1 MTADWPAG
9 ERRGARATR
18 VVRQLAALGAIA
30 GSAACGR
37 GGPRS
42 DATADSAVVA
52 SAAQAAGDSSRPS
65 GDSSKAG
72 PPDSGRAGGVRGPA
86 DTVRAPDATR
96 ILAADSA
103 AGYVLYFSRGRCAPC
118 HGARG
123 EGIPRLG
130 SDLRDA
136 RWIIPDGSVAGI
148 AAVILSGVS
157 VPVEQPIAMPSYR
170 RQLSPIDAFRIAAYV
185 YTMSHRGVVV
195 KDSALAG
202 AGVLARPPVD
212 TAKPPND

>member
-1 MTADWPAG
+1 VTADWPAG

-42 DATADSAVVA
+42 D
-52 SAAQAAGDSSRPS
+52 AGDSSRPS